1 MLDTFY
7 NHFDINFKFK
17 IQKKNGSV
25 QNISF
30 RELQKQS
37 KKKFQQ
43 NFCIVPSSQNIKKDT
58 ANKR

>member
-17 IQKKNGSV
+17 IQKKYGSV

-30 RELQKQS
+30 RELQKEY
-37 KKKFQQ
+37 KK
-43 NFCIVPSSQNIKKDT
+43 NFSEFFALSGVLKTLKKIH
-58 ANKR
+58 